1 MSTSLALI
9 ISLLLLAGNAF
20 FVGAEFALISARRS
34 VIEPRAEEGGWAAR
48 ITLRAMERVSL
59 MMAGAQLGITLCT
72 LGLGVLAE
80 PAIAHALE
88 GPFGD
93 LGVPDSLVHPA
104 ALVVALFLV
113 GGLHV
118 VLGEMVPKN
127 IALAGPDRSALALG
141 PPIVAVVKVLHPV
154 IWALNKTANGVL
166 RLIGVTPTDEVT
178 SAFTRDEVA
187 GLVEESQREGLLD
200 ADETRLLSGALTFE
214 ERDASAVLLPM
225 DTVVTLPITVT
236 PAEVEETSG
245 RTGFSRFPV
254 TREGEMIGYLHLKDA
269 LEVKEK
275 HRNRPIAESWIR
287 ALPTVRLTDQLREV
301 LEVMQS
307 SGAHLARVVVRGAQG
322 RGKTLG
328 LVALEDVLEELI
340 GEVRDAAQQIE
351 SSDNDSGG
359 P

>member
-1 MSTSLALI
+1 MSPWLALT
-9 ISLLLLAGNAF
+9 ISFFLLLGNAF

-34 VIEPRAEEGGWAAR
+34 VIEPRAEEGHWAAR

-72 LGLGVLAE
+72 LGLGALAE

-88 GPFGD
+88 GPFEEV
-93 LGVPDSLVHPA
+93 GVPGSLVHPA
-104 ALVVALFLV
+104 AVAVALFFI

-127 IALAGPDRSALALG
+127 IALARPDGSALTLG
-141 PPIVAVVKVLHPV
+141 PVMSAVVKVIHPI
-154 IWALNKTANGVL
+154 IWLLNITANGVL

-187 GLVEESQREGLLD
+187 GLVEESRREGMLD
-200 ADETRLLSGALTFE
+200 AYESTLLTGALAFG
-214 ERDASAVLLPM
+214 ERDAKVVLLPL
-225 DTVVTLPITVT
+225 DTLVSLPITVT
-236 PAEVEETSG
+236 PAEVEEAAG

-254 TREGEMIGYLHLKDA
+254 TRDGEMIGYLHLKDA
-269 LEVKEK
+269 LEVKDK
-275 HRNRPIAESWIR
+275 HRNRPIAESWVR
-287 ALPTVRLTDQLREV
+287 PLPTVRLTDQLREV

-307 SGAHLARVVVRGAQG
+307 SGAHLARVVVRGARG
-322 RGKTLG
+322 RGKTVG
-328 LVALEDVLEELI
+328 VVALEDVLEELI

-351 SSDNDSGG
+351 SAK
-359 P
+359 